1 MDQGTKGYAR
11 DVITDALGD
20 RTNGRK
26 PRSRRTRVRARTFAH
41 RDIVREIRENRARA
55 LVRSTVT
62 DLETAAKALELDRP
76 KTRADC
82 VKGYR
87 PCPFVGCSHHL
98 YLTVNPN
105 GSIKI
110 TFPDVEPW
118 EMQRSCALDEADQ
131 GGHTL
136 EEIGERM
143 NLTRERARQIE
154 VNAFGKLRT
163 AGDIAI
169 AEAEGRLAAYVTPAR
184 AKNVDGPD
192 YND

>member
-11 DVITDALGD
+11 DVIADVVGG
-20 RTNGRK
+20 NGKGRR
-26 PRSRRTRVRARTFAH
+26 PRSRRTRVRAKTFAH

-55 LVRSTVT
+55 LVRGTIT
-62 DLETAAKALELDRP
+62 DLAAELERP
-76 KTRADC
+76 KVRADC
-82 VKGYR
+82 AKGYR
-87 PCPFVGCSHHL
+87 PCPWVGCQHHL

-154 VNAFGKLRT
+154 VNAFGKLRV
-163 AGDIAI
+163 AGDIAL
-169 AEAEGRLAAYVTPAR
+169 AEAEGRLAAYVTPEHAR
-184 AKNVDGPD
+184 NVDGPGYD
-192 YND
+192 D